1 MIEIPISGRRL
12 LEVAK
17 RVRARVLEDGAQD
30 GNGRPKRY
38 PTDAE
43 LAALIQA
50 EIEHTR
56 EAHRERMRA
65 YYRRRRAA
73 AGTDGKTNGNA
84 ADKRKASK
92 APQAPRRRA
101 KAD

>member
-17 RVRARVLEDGAQD
+17 RVRARVLEEGAQD
-30 GNGRPKRY
+30 GSGRPKRY

-43 LAALIQA
+43 LATLIQA

-73 AGTDGKTNGNA
+73 ANGDANA
-84 ADKRKASK
+84 AGADRRKA
-92 APQAPRRRA
+92 ANTPRRRA